1 MKTILKT
8 TVALALVLTTTI
20 GSAKNSEIGLTLS
33 KVSKALILS
42 LENPSK
48 DFTVRISDKD
58 DNVLYFERM
67 EKSVVKKKFDLQ
79 GLQNGTYFFTTSDST
94 KTIVYTVT
102 INGENI
108 DILNKNETVKPY
120 FRVAK
125 ERLFINFLN
134 LDKSKINITVYDEE
148 YRVVFSET
156 VNEEMIIEKAFNFE
170 GAFAG
175 NYRVVVSDKNKSYTE
190 NFIVD

>member
-94 KTIVYTVT
+94 KTIVYTVA

>member
-1 MKTILKT
+1 
-8 TVALALVLTTTI
+8 
-20 GSAKNSEIGLTLS
+20 
-33 KVSKALILS
+33 
-42 LENPSK
+42 
-48 DFTVRISDKD
+48 
-58 DNVLYFERM
+58 M

-94 KTIVYTVT
+94 KTIVYTVA

>member
-94 KTIVYTVT
+94 KTIVYTVA

-120 FRVAK
+120 YRVAK